1 MIDLKNNLIIVLN
14 NLSNFVT
21 LDIFY
26 FTIINQLELTSNYL
40 QQNNSE
46 LSVFF
51 YTSLLQANSMVFDYI
66 LNDIMNKA
74 FYCSYSEI
82 EYYWNRSSAMQ
93 NGFYNKDLVLIQV
106 FVSDFL
112 IKTNT
117 YRYIPV
123 EINEHIEYTLMELS
137 YYFRYILSVYFFTV
151 YFIFFINNFYGV
163 FSKLDKFIDKISGA
177 VDSFV
182 ESEKEISPVD
192 DFFIIVGYY
201 IVVYSWLLLTISV
214 LYYLDLFECKSIAS
228 YMPILLI
235 VVLSMPTNLVYDC
248 GILFVTY
255 LRGVG
260 ATTILFLEWIYD
272 CLATLIMFVR
282 LLVQHIRFVL
292 MFFAFFEVLEII
304 YYNRLFPMV
313 VYKSNYEHFLHSLAN
328 GRIMTD
334 LACILYITIIDSVK
348 LLYQLGHFLFTITS
362 HFFAYFALVFW
373 LFSFLYTSFFNVRLE
388 TLFKKKRLK

>member
-1 MIDLKNNLIIVLN
+1 MGSINSAIITINNACNYII
-14 NLSNFVT
+14 

-26 FTIINQLELTSNYL
+26 FTVINQLNIVSNYL
-40 QQNNSE
+40 QQDNTE
-46 LSVFF
+46 LSFFF
-51 YTSLLQANSMVFDYI
+51 YTSLLQINDIVFDYI
-66 LNDIMNKA
+66 LNDVMNKA

-82 EYYWNRSSAMQ
+82 EYFWNRSSAMQ

-106 FVSDFL
+106 LVSDFL

-117 YRYIPV
+117 YQYVPT
-123 EINEHIEYTLMELS
+123 EMNEHVEYVITELVF
-137 YYFRYILSVYFFTV
+137 YVKCLLTVYFFLI
-151 YFIFFINNFYGV
+151 YFVFFINSFYGIY
-163 FSKLDKFIDKISGA
+163 SKLDKFIDRISGSI
-177 VDSFV
+177 DSYI

-192 DFFIIVGYY
+192 DFFLVVCYY
-201 IVVYSWLLLTISV
+201 VVVYSWLLLSISF
-214 LYYLDLFECKSIAS
+214 LYYLDLFECKSVIA

-235 VVLSMPTNLVYDC
+235 IVLSMPSSLIYDC
-248 GILFVTY
+248 GILFITY

-313 VYKSNYEHFLHSLAN
+313 IYKSNYEHFLHSLSN
-328 GRIMTD
+328 GRLAAD
-334 LACILYITIIDSVK
+334 LACILYVGIIDTVK

-388 TLFKKKRLK
+388 TLFKKKRL